1 MHHMHRPHRMHHM
14 HRPHR
19 MYRMYRPMSGF
30 VHLHCHSTWSLLD
43 GAIPAESLPH
53 AAAALGYEAVAL
65 TDHDSLTGAVRFAS
79 ACRAAGVKPIY
90 GAELTVG
97 DDEGGNKDGATSQS
111 KADDRDRD
119 LERRRRAGP
128 SRGDPQKRFGSRG
141 KRPDPEPPRP
151 TSTQPCHVTVI
162 ARDATGYG
170 NLCRL
175 ISDAHL
181 GHERGE
187 PRTTMAKIAERA
199 EGLFVLS
206 GCEGGEVARRAQAG
220 AIPQAIDA
228 ARRWR
233 DAIGDG
239 YRIEVFDHRGYG
251 DHTLRN
257 RLVRIARETGIKAVA
272 TNDVHYAAPIDA
284 ATHEVL
290 HSIKEIVPLSRTRA
304 LRRNSEYFLKAPEEM
319 RELFL
324 DLPEP
329 ADETLRTAEQ
339 CEFDLDLGN
348 YHFPHVPLPRGESPT
363 ALLARRCYEGAAR
376 RYDKTTRTIDERLQH
391 ELRLIFKMGFAAYFL
406 LVADIVEHTR
416 NSLGIRCACRGSA
429 TGSLVCYVLGISDV
443 DPVRYDLLFERF
455 MNERREE
462 IPDIDIDVESHRREE
477 VLDHIL
483 HTYGADQTAMCC
495 MVDTFRAR
503 GAIREV
509 GKALGLPPDEIDLVA
524 KAFPR
529 VRAKDIPQ
537 AIDRLPE
544 LAGSNLDA
552 GQLTQ
557 LFELCLAIDGFPRH
571 LALHPSGVVLSSPD
585 LADRVP
591 MQESF
596 GGFTMLQADKDDVE
610 ELGLPKLDILG
621 VRMLSAITHAA
632 KEMERVRGEKLD
644 LESMRRDDAR
654 TFELIRSSRTLGC
667 FQIESPGQREL
678 LARFQPDRFEDLIV
692 DISLFRPG
700 PVKSDMV
707 SPFLERH
714 HGFEEVRYMHPI
726 LKPILKET
734 NGVIVYHEQV
744 IRVIAAI
751 TGCSLDDADYVRRH
765 LDAERPAAPD
775 DPDGRPGR
783 SNPDGT
789 KETPQRSSSHPGMGR
804 QFRGLPE
811 AIVAGAEVVRHFG
824 NGRPERLGEDWV
836 RDQRVHYHG
845 VAGPIEITPPDDD
858 VGTWFVSSAVDNG
871 FSPRRAQELW
881 REVFSFA
888 SFGFCK
894 SHAAAFALPTYI
906 SAWLKAHHPAAF
918 LAGVLTHDP
927 GMYPRRLIVA
937 DARHFSIPILPID
950 VNASDATYR
959 VEPVHS
965 EVASDVRPSRGARRP
980 APDRRGPAP
989 SAHAGSAGSSDR
1001 RRAPQ
1006 SPRSGPDDRTLPKSQ
1021 DGQRTLPPIYGI
1033 RLALLEVR
1041 DISEAEVS
1049 SLVAARREAPFASL
1063 EDLWRR
1069 ADLSRPVLENLVH
1082 VGALDSIEPSRTR
1095 RELLWRV
1102 TDLAATATIERTP
1115 VMSQGVLELEEP
1127 IQEALPGLLA
1137 YTPLEETE
1145 AELEISGI
1153 DARQHIMNLYSPLLA
1168 ELGCVSAT
1176 ELARCRN
1183 DSEVW
1188 VAGVKVASQTPAIR
1202 SGQRI
1207 IFVTLDDLTGPID
1220 VTVFERVQ
1228 PRCAR
1233 TVFHSWLLLV
1243 RGMVRKRGGASL
1255 IRATDPTNV
1264 GITVVAQEVFDLV
1277 ELAEDRRA
1285 HTLAASLGRQRRK
1298 QTLTGL
1304 TTAGADTAPTKLWH
1318 SSGGSA
1324 GR

>member
-1 MHHMHRPHRMHHM
+1 
-14 HRPHR
+14 
-19 MYRMYRPMSGF
+19 MSGF

-65 TDHDSLTGAVRFAS
+65 TDHDSLTGAVRFAR
-79 ACRAAGVKPIY
+79 ACRDAGVKPLY
-90 GAELTVG
+90 GAVLTVG
-97 DDEGGNKDGATSQS
+97 EEEGGEDGATF
-111 KADDRDRD
+111 
-119 LERRRRAGP
+119 RRP
-128 SRGDPQKRFGSRG
+128 TQKRFGGR
-141 KRPDPEPPRP
+141 RDAPRP
-151 TSTQPCHVTVI
+151 QSPSHFPSDVTVI

-181 GHERGE
+181 GHERGK
-187 PRTTMAKIAERA
+187 PQTTMARIAERA

-206 GCEGGEVARRAQAG
+206 GCEQGEVARLAQAG

-233 DAIGDG
+233 DAIGDA

-257 RLVRIARETGIKAVA
+257 RLLRIARETGIEAVA

-284 ATHEVL
+284 AAHEVL
-290 HSIKEIVPLSRTRA
+290 HAIKEIVPLSKTRA
-304 LRRNSEYFLKAPEEM
+304 LRHNSEYFLKPPEEM
-319 RELFL
+319 RELFH
-324 DLPEP
+324 DLPKTAE
-329 ADETLRTAEQ
+329 ETLRIAEQ
-339 CEFDLDLGN
+339 CDFDLDLAT
-348 YHFPHVPLPRGESPT
+348 YHFPHVPLPPGESPT

-376 RYDKTTRTIDERLQH
+376 RYDKMTRAIDDRLQH

-429 TGSLVCYVLGISDV
+429 AGSLVCFVLGISDV

-483 HTYGADQTAMCC
+483 RTYGADQTAMCC

-509 GKALGLPPDEIDLVA
+509 GKALGLPQEEIDLVA

-529 VRAKDIPQ
+529 VAAKDIPK

-585 LADRVP
+585 LAYRVP

-610 ELGLPKLDILG
+610 ELGLAKLDILG

-632 KEMERVRGEKLD
+632 SEIERVHGGKRPD
-644 LESMRRDDAR
+644 LEGMPRADAG
-654 TFELIRSSRTLGC
+654 TFELVRSSRTLGC

-707 SPFLERH
+707 SPFLERR
-714 HGFEEVRYMHPI
+714 HGFEETRYLHPI
-726 LKPILKET
+726 LKPILRET
-734 NGVIVYHEQV
+734 NGIIVYHEQV

-789 KETPQRSSSHPGMGR
+789 KEAPQRSSSHPGMGR
-804 QFRGLPE
+804 RFRGPPE
-811 AIVAGAEVVRHFG
+811 AIEWGTALVRHFE
-824 NGRPERLGEDWV
+824 NGHRPERLGEDWV
-836 RDQRVHYHG
+836 KDQRVHYNG
-845 VAGPIEITPPDDD
+845 VAGPIEITPPDED
-858 VGTWFVSSAVDNG
+858 VGSWFVSSAVDNG
-871 FSPRRAQELW
+871 FSPSRAQELW

-906 SAWLKAHHPAAF
+906 SAWLKAHYPEAF

-937 DARHFSIPILPID
+937 DARHFGIPILPID
-950 VNASDATYR
+950 VNASDAVYR
-959 VEPVHS
+959 VEPV
-965 EVASDVRPSRGARRP
+965 ECDQQVAPDVRPSRGARRP
-980 APDRRGPAP
+980 APERRGPAP
-989 SAHAGSAGSSDR
+989 SAHAGNADSSVG

-1006 SPRSGPDDRTLPKSQ
+1006 SPRSGTDARSLPTSQDERRTLP
-1021 DGQRTLPPIYGI
+1021 TIYGI
-1033 RLALLEVR
+1033 RLALSEVR
-1041 DISEAEVS
+1041 GISEAEVNS
-1049 SLVAARREAPFASL
+1049 IVAARRDAPFSSL

-1069 ADLSRPVLENLVH
+1069 TDLSRPVLENLVH

-1102 TDLAATATIERTP
+1102 TDLAATAAVERTP

-1127 IQEALPGLLA
+1127 IQEALPGLPA

-1145 AELEISGI
+1145 AELEITGI
-1153 DARQHIMNLYSPLLA
+1153 DARRHIMDLYGPLLA
-1168 ELGCVSAT
+1168 ELGCIPAT
-1176 ELARCRN
+1176 RLARCRN

-1207 IFVTLDDLTGPID
+1207 IFVTLDDVTGPID
-1220 VTVFERVQ
+1220 VTAFERVQ

-1233 TVFHSWLLLV
+1233 TIFHSWLLLV
-1243 RGMVRKRGGASL
+1243 RGAVRKRGGASL
-1255 IRATDPTNV
+1255 VHTTDPSNV

-1277 ELAEDRRA
+1277 ELARDRRVQS
-1285 HTLAASLGRQRRK
+1285 LAASLGRQRRK

-1304 TTAGADTAPTKLWH
+1304 TAAGSEAAPTKLWH